1 MIRCTKGCASTDLE
15 WCSEC
20 GAKMPAPSPPPP
32 PPAPREPCPDC
43 GTPRTG
49 RFCERCRYDFSARAS
64 SHPVTETAST
74 GSTLELVV
82 TVDAQEGEP
91 TPADRTPVYALAGS
105 ELLVG
110 RRSDV
115 KDIHPEVPLNDD
127 PGVSHRHAK
136 LLRDEDGWA
145 VLDLGSSNG
154 TELNGTLLGPG
165 IRARLEAGDELR
177 LGIRTVIRVRER

>member
-1 MIRCTKGCASTDLE
+1 M
-15 WCSEC
+15 
-20 GAKMPAPSPPPP
+20 
-32 PPAPREPCPDC
+32 
-43 GTPRTG
+43 
-49 RFCERCRYDFSARAS
+49 
-64 SHPVTETAST
+64 
-74 GSTLELVV
+74 

-115 KDIHPEVPLNDD
+115 KDIHPEVPLNEDE
-127 PGVSHRHAK
+127 GVSHRHAK

-165 IRARLEAGDELR
+165 IRARLKAGDELR